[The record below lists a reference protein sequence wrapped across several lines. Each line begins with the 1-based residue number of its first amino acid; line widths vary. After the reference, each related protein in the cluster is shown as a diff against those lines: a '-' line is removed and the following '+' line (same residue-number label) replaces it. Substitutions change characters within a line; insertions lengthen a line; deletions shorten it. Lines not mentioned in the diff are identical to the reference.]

1 MSRYAGRV
9 ALITGA
15 AGGIGRA
22 TARRLASE
30 GASLLLADLAGPGLE
45 ESAHGAKGAGRVE
58 TMAVDV
64 SREDDVRRM
73 VEAAVARFGGLDF
86 LVNNAGIE
94 GMVAPIEDF
103 PVEVFDQVLAVNV
116 RGVFLG
122 VKHAAPALRRR
133 GGGAIVNLASVAGL
147 QGDPNLVAYIASKHA
162 VIGITRSAAIALGP
176 HQIRVNSVCPS
187 PVETRMMRALEL
199 GMGGSAASAEI
210 VKKAMTER
218 IPLGRYGEPDEIAA
232 LIAFLGSDEAK
243 FINGSQYT
251 IHGGMNPF

>member
-1 MSRYAGRV
+1 MSRYVGKV
-9 ALITGA
+9 AIVTGA
-15 AGGIGRA
+15 SGGIGRA
-22 TARRLASE
+22 TAQRLASE
-30 GASLLLADLAGPGLE
+30 GASLLLADLAGPALE
-45 ESAHGAKGAGRVE
+45 AAAQAARGAAGVE
-58 TMAVDV
+58 TLAVDV
-64 SREDDVRRM
+64 SREGDVERM
-73 VEAAVARFGGLDF
+73 IARAVERFGGLDL

-94 GMVAPIEDF
+94 GAVAPFEEY
-103 PVEVFDQVLAVNV
+103 PVEVFDRVLAVNA

-147 QGDPNLVAYIASKHA
+147 QGDPNVVGYIASKHA

-176 HQIRVNSVCPS
+176 HGIRVNSVCPS
-187 PVETRMMRALEL
+187 PVETRMMRSLEQ
-199 GMGGSAASAEI
+199 GMAGSAASAEL

-251 IHGGMNPF
+251 IHGGMNPH